1 MRLDELTALVRR
13 SRGGRALPTPT
24 PEEVEA
30 IFTRAVELSRPG
42 LQRGPA
48 GPSGVPGA
56 RSTAR
61 FSRRGQHLPAAAGIA
76 AVTLALVLALV
87 LAGSGAKLRGAA
99 GRGGRTA
106 STGPGR
112 GAPAW
117 ERTACPPTGLDS
129 PVVAYATYQNG
140 DATSTTWLAAVVL
153 PARRVE
159 WRVPLPHD
167 WGAYALAVAPGGRT
181 LWLAAGTYEKSAFL
195 VPVSAASGRLGH
207 PIRIG
212 RLGPVQ
218 GGLAISPDGRWA
230 IVAHSGAIVIGNR
243 PIGSTVTLVNLASRS
258 ARRPIEVGDAPV
270 GVAFS
275 PDSRSAYVSVDGTR
289 LPPGPSGKVPEPSL
303 QVIDVA
309 SGRVV
314 RTIPNGG
321 TAIPGVAA
329 ASPLG
334 TVVLVGNLQVDLG
347 TPPPDISVLSL
358 RAGREVARVRLPG
371 LVAGTSSIAFS
382 CSGSVAFATTEAGL
396 VRISVDT
403 RQARLVSGSHLLSSD
418 LVAVAATP
426 GGAHVWAATSFQAGC
441 PSSCHGVTL
450 FMPLS
455 TSTEKAGRALPV
467 PWDSE
472 LFAIGPDPSG
482 SRSAS

>member
-1 MRLDELTALVRR
+1 VRLDELTALVRR
-13 SRGGRALPTPT
+13 SRGGRTSPGPS
-24 PEEVEA
+24 PEEVET
-30 IFTRAVELSRPG
+30 IFARAVALSQAGSQP
-42 LQRGPA
+42 GPA
-48 GPSGVPGA
+48 GRRGAMGA
-56 RSTAR
+56 RHGAR
-61 FSRRGQHLPAAAGIA
+61 LALRGRHLPAAAGITA
-76 AVTLALVLALV
+76 ATLALVLALV
-87 LAGSGAKLRGAA
+87 LAGSGGTPRG
-99 GRGGRTA
+99 GPGGRTA
-106 STGPGR
+106 STAPVEGGPRPGPR
-112 GAPAW
+112 V
-117 ERTACPPTGLDS
+117 CPPTAPGS

-140 DATSTTWLAAVVL
+140 DATSTTWLAAVAL
-153 PARRVE
+153 PAGRVE
-159 WRVPLPHD
+159 WQVPLPHG
-167 WGAYALAVAPGGRT
+167 WGGYALAVAPGGRT

-289 LPPGPSGKVPEPSL
+289 LPPGPSGKGPEPSL

-358 RAGREVARVRLPG
+358 RAGREVARIRLPAR
-371 LVAGTSSIAFS
+371 VAGTSSIAVA
-382 CSGSVAFATTEAGL
+382 CSGSVAFATTGAGL
-396 VRISVDT
+396 VRINLRT
-403 RQARLVSGSHLLSSD
+403 RQAEPVSGSHLHPFD
-418 LVAVAATP
+418 LVGVAATP
-426 GGAHVWAATSFQAGC
+426 GGEHVWAATSLEAGC

-450 FMPLS
+450 FMSLS
-455 TSTEKAGRALPV
+455 TSSVRAGRAVSV
-467 PWDSE
+467 PWGSE
-472 LFAIGPDPSG
+472 LFAIGPDSSG
-482 SRSAS
+482 SHATS